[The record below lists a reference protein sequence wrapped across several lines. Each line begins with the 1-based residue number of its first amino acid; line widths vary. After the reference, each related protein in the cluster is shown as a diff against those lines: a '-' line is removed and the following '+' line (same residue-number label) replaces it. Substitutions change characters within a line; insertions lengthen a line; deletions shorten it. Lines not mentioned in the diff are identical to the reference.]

1 MQNLRRVVIKASS
14 IGQNRR
20 SDLAP
25 WGLLEHGVDTTFA
38 LDPPSFH
45 DPAPQGDTVDQ
56 NDDLDQLQ
64 TENLVNS
71 APKHP
76 KKPRVA
82 RASKTSRRGIQYP
95 SLPTS
100 VIKSISSTLAR
111 SAGLRKTHVNKD
123 SLAAMMDASD
133 WFFEQ
138 LSEDLGT
145 YTKHAG
151 RRKIDE
157 RDVST
162 FMKR

>member
-1 MQNLRRVVIKASS
+1 MRRVLTERSS

-20 SDLAP
+20 SYLGSWD
-25 WGLLEHGVDTTFA
+25 LLEHGVDTTFA
-38 LDPPSFH
+38 LDPPSYH
-45 DPAPQGDTVDQ
+45 DPPPQGDTVDEY
-56 NDDLDQLQ
+56 DDLDHLQ
-64 TENLVNS
+64 TENTVNS

-82 RASKTSRRGIQYP
+82 RALKASRRGIQYP
-95 SLPTS
+95 PLPTG
-100 VIKSISSTLAR
+100 VIKSLSSTLAR
-111 SAGLRKTHVNKD
+111 SAGPRKTNISKD
-123 SLAAMMDASD
+123 SLGAIMDASD

-145 YTKHAG
+145 YAKHAG

-162 FMKR
+162 IMKR